1 MEDTKE
7 AESAYN
13 KIAKIYHDKRITGK
27 DLNELSEQPAT
38 FSLLGNIKGK
48 KVLDAGCGS
57 GVYSRL
63 LAEKGAQVYGIELS
77 SEMVDLAKKHC
88 AGMDIDFKQGSI
100 NKLPYANNTFDTIIA
115 SLVIHY
121 LKNPETALK
130 EFHRVLKKGGILI
143 FSTTHPVLE
152 SFTKIRNNKG
162 KNEIIL
168 SNYFSKGKY
177 YWTLHN
183 SKVKIPSYRTGFG
196 LLSRLVYNSGFI
208 VEEIKETSL
217 SNKLKDIPSHLK
229 KFIDTPIFI
238 IFKCKKN

>member
-1 MEDTKE
+1 
-7 AESAYN
+7 
-13 KIAKIYHDKRITGK
+13 
-27 DLNELSEQPAT
+27 
-38 FSLLGNIKGK
+38 
-48 KVLDAGCGS
+48 
-57 GVYSRL
+57 
-63 LAEKGAQVYGIELS
+63 
-77 SEMVDLAKKHC
+77 
-88 AGMDIDFKQGSI
+88 MDIDFKQGSI

>member
-1 MEDTKE
+1 MKDTKE
-7 AESAYN
+7 AESVYN
-13 KIAKIYHDKRITGK
+13 KIAKIYHNKRINGK

-38 FSLLGNIKGK
+38 FSLLGNVKGK

-57 GVYSRL
+57 GVYSKI
-63 LAEKGAQVYGIELS
+63 LAKKGAKVYGVELS
-77 SEMVDLAKKHC
+77 SEMVDLAKKYC
-88 AGMDIDFKQGSI
+88 ANMNIEFKQGSI
-100 NKLPYANNTFDTIIA
+100 NKLPYASNTFDIVVA

-121 LKNPETALK
+121 LKKPETAFK
-130 EFHRVLKKGGILI
+130 EFYRVLKKGGILI

-152 SFTKIRNNKG
+152 SFTKIRINKG
-162 KNEIIL
+162 KNEITL
-168 SNYFSKGKY
+168 VNYFNKGKY

-196 LLSRLVYNSGFI
+196 LLSRLVYNSDFI
-208 VEEIKETSL
+208 LEEIKETSL
-217 SNKLKDIPSHLK
+217 SKKTKNIPSHLK

>member
-130 EFHRVLKKGGILI
+130 EFHRVLKK
-143 FSTTHPVLE
+143 HP
-152 SFTKIRNNKG
+152 
-162 KNEIIL
+162 
-168 SNYFSKGKY
+168 
-177 YWTLHN
+177 
-183 SKVKIPSYRTGFG
+183 
-196 LLSRLVYNSGFI
+196 LL
-208 VEEIKETSL
+208 
-217 SNKLKDIPSHLK
+217 
-229 KFIDTPIFI
+229 
-238 IFKCKKN
+238 